1 MDKKKQSPANPVSP
15 NDETIGMDA
24 DERVPSEVGAERV
37 APVAKS
43 DSKPDA
49 DDLDAT
55 VTLESTVNIAPPDPV
70 IDNQIDKTVAFGN
83 SGSVDQ
89 TVADISSN
97 KTVVY
102 RGEGKPQPESD
113 DQSTQSQLTQSTVGA
128 FDSVNDATI
137 AIKGSLTLSSPKIDA
152 TVNPRELSDEEAK
165 LWNTVVGN
173 GEDQASFG
181 KNSANR
187 SIDSPAI
194 DRTFSDRHFE
204 RLRRSAIAEAHSDPN
219 LPSDYRLNRKLGQGG
234 MGDVYLARQRSLDRL
249 LALKVIKPLDKKRRE
264 QLLKSGRL
272 EKVEEERQMQF
283 LAEAII
289 TGDLDHPNIV
299 PIHDVAVTDDGGLF
313 YSMKRVD
320 GTPWSDRLKEMSQ
333 PENLEV
339 LLRVC
344 DAIGFAHTRNVV
356 HRDIKPENIMLGDFG
371 VVMVMDWGLALPTTD
386 YDKEKQTSI
395 ISTSGLGGTP
405 SFMAPEMATGPLE
418 RIGPTADIYL
428 LGATLFM
435 IVTGHAPHHARNVS
449 ECLKVVRTN
458 AIRAVDDKYKGELLD
473 IAFKAMAT
481 KPSDR
486 YQTVGEFQNAIRQY
500 IAHDQSIGQTNR
512 AFALLAHGKQSRSLA
527 DFHRA
532 SQGFEEAIKSWNGN
546 ERARQGLAETTIAHA
561 EMAYE
566 LGEYESGIGLLDEND
581 PDHSELLE
589 KLIKAR
595 DERESRVG
603 RLQLL
608 RKLTAA
614 MLAFILIGGSVAIFM
629 IDRQRA
635 LANDS
640 ANHAKRQ
647 QGIAEEQTRVA
658 EEEKKHAQE
667 QREFATEQRKR
678 AEAAAAEAT
687 IAAESEKLARQ
698 KEAIAREIAEKATIA
713 ANLSAKKERIAAEQ
727 AAEARD
733 NEASARQDA
742 ERDRQLARYEEYVS
756 KIGLAKARLETN
768 DGKGARKIL
777 EELKSS
783 PRSNGWEWRW
793 LWQQAN
799 QSQSELQ
806 MDAPVIDLS
815 LFRRGRRGVVATSS
829 GVVSLVQFAV
839 DGKIVDKY
847 DVVTSR
853 MQSKQPTAVAIA
865 GDESSVAVGTQSGDI
880 VILSSDGDR
889 VLQAHAKTITDLQ
902 YTRDGRLVSSSLD
915 RTVRVWNAST
925 GRELTADR
933 ALWHWSPVRQIAV
946 AGTGDT
952 LTIAAATADESS
964 GRVTY
969 WVGRNGANK
978 SSGFDAQK
986 RGTFNQHPSPVSA
999 ISITSDG
1006 RYVASGDNDGNIL
1019 IWNPAN
1025 LAPIDD
1031 DGSIKQA
1038 IDAVDG
1044 DTKTKSSR
1052 ADAKSPQE
1060 NNQVPFV
1067 RLVDASL
1074 NTNPQFVS
1082 TGVAANLKNKNL
1094 PAHGDVIRSL
1104 QFSDD
1109 GKTLLTASDD
1119 YTLKLWGVDRRDL
1132 RTTMRGHGGWVVAAD
1147 FLDSAGEETV
1157 SASND
1162 ASIRTWKPSSYHGE
1176 FVGQTV
1182 ADQHAAL
1189 DRNVVNR
1196 DAEAH
1201 DKEISSARFSR
1212 DGSMIVT
1219 ASRDH
1224 TARIL
1229 EIDPETLRFKKTV
1242 TLKSADDVLQE
1253 GTSYV
1258 AMSME
1263 MDPAGKRLF
1272 IGGADATLRIWD
1284 IRTGVEV
1291 DRVRGTGLNNAFA
1304 VSNDGKLLLTGSS
1317 SPTAKAILWSID
1329 PSGKNPAKRLQR
1341 FGGHEQALTAM
1352 AISPDGSQVFTGD
1365 RGGYGL
1371 LWDAKSGNPIGQPVE
1386 DVRGFRIN
1394 DVEFSPDGR
1403 TLLIAADDE
1412 QLTQIDVQ
1420 TRSRI
1425 GRLNH
1430 DGFVTQLAIS
1440 SDGRSAVTLSELS
1453 TETSLTT
1460 KATHWNLDDG
1470 AHRVLSRVSGRLDS
1484 RGDENNRKRPRITS
1498 VRMDPT
1504 GAVITVCQANVKVS
1518 KASTGTV
1525 VEMFDGTGLRSGAG
1539 EAKVSH
1545 RFEIPRQLEV
1555 SEVVIPL
1562 DQHHLL
1568 TMNQNAGFE
1577 WDLKTGRLVKSFR
1590 SHAELTQA
1598 CFSGDG
1604 KFVATASRSVKIW
1617 DVATGRAMGKLE
1629 SPHLGPVRSVAFSPL
1644 PIGEMDHVIATGGD
1658 DGMTRLWK
1666 WDSAAQSITP
1676 LQTLGKSNIAR
1687 IRRVAF
1693 SLDAKRLIAVGDR
1706 GHVAIWE
1713 MGKKEPRWTF
1723 DSPKV
1728 GDFVSAAFS
1737 SDGDCVATGSTD
1749 HQARVWMLGDDHDLG
1764 QPVVLNGHADVI
1776 RDVGVIGSGQTLRV
1790 LTASDDDSAR
1800 VWDPRLGSLDA
1811 DGEREQGREIVSL
1824 RRHSGDVTSV
1834 DASRNGQLLMTSG
1847 DDGKV
1852 ILWPAE
1858 APHIIESTNLFDSL
1872 DEL

>member
-1 MDKKKQSPANPVSP
+1 MDKKKQSPTNPVSP
-15 NDETIGMDA
+15 NDETIRMDA
-24 DERVPSEVGAERV
+24 DEHNSSQVGADGA
-37 APVAKS
+37 APVSKPVS
-43 DSKPDA
+43 KTDSKSNA
-49 DDLDAT
+49 DDPDAT
-55 VTLESTVNIAPPDPV
+55 VTLESTVDINPQDPV
-70 IDNQIDKTVAFGN
+70 TDNPIDKTIAFGN

-102 RGEGKPQPESD
+102 RGEGKSQSESD
-113 DQSTQSQLTQSTVGA
+113 DQSTLSTVSSLG
-128 FDSVNDATI
+128 SVNDATI
-137 AIKGSLTLSSPKIDA
+137 AIKSSSALSSPKIDA
-152 TVNPRELSDEEAK
+152 TVNPRELSDDEAK

-173 GEDQASFG
+173 SEDQASFN

-249 LALKVIKPLDKKRRE
+249 LALKVIKPLDAKRRE
-264 QLLKSGRL
+264 QLMKAGRL

-313 YSMKRVD
+313 YAMKRVD
-320 GTPWSDRLKEMSQ
+320 GTPWSDRLKELSQ

-435 IVTGHAPHHARNVS
+435 IVTGNPPHHARNVS

-458 AIRAVDDKYKGELLD
+458 AIRAVDEKHKGELLD
-473 IAFKAMAT
+473 IAFKAMST

-486 YQTVGEFQNAIRQY
+486 YQTVGEFQKAIRQY

-512 AFALLAHGKQSRSLA
+512 AFELLEHGKQSRSLA

-532 SQGFEEAIKSWNGN
+532 GQGFEEAIKSWNGN

-581 PDHSELLE
+581 PDHRELLE
-589 KLIKAR
+589 RLIKAR

-603 RLQLL
+603 RLRLL
-608 RKLTAA
+608 RRLTAS
-614 MLAFILIGGSVAIFM
+614 MLAFILIGGSVGIVM
-629 IDRQRA
+629 INEQRA
-635 LANDS
+635 RAIKS
-640 ANHAKRQ
+640 ADAAIYQ
-647 QGIAEEQTRVA
+647 EGIAKEQTKVA
-658 EEEKKHAQE
+658 EDKEKDAQE
-667 QREFATEQRKR
+667 QRKIAVDERNRANTAAEEARIAAANETTARQMEAAARKAAELAKDAAVESAR
-678 AEAAAAEAT
+678 KEKLAAEAANKARAS
-687 IAAESEKLARQ
+687 ESVARQ
-698 KEAIAREIAEKATIA
+698 
-713 ANLSAKKERIAAEQ
+713 N
-727 AAEARD
+727 
-733 NEASARQDA
+733 A
-742 ERDRQLARYEEYVS
+742 ERDRQMARYEEYVS

-799 QSQSELQ
+799 QSKSDLQ

-815 LFRRGRRGVVATSS
+815 LSNRGTRGVVATSS
-829 GVVSLVQFAV
+829 GVVSLVQFAA
-839 DGKIVDKY
+839 DGKIVDKF
-847 DVVTSR
+847 DIETNR
-853 MQSKQPTAVAIA
+853 MQSEQATAVAIA

-889 VLQAHAKTITDLQ
+889 VLKAHAKSVTDVQ
-902 YTRDGRLVSSSLD
+902 FTRDGRLVSSSVD
-915 RTVRVWNAST
+915 RTVRVWDVST

-933 ALWHWSPVRQIAV
+933 ALWHWSPVHQIAV
-946 AGTGDT
+946 AGAGDE
-952 LTIAAATADESS
+952 LAIVAATADESS

-969 WVGRNGANK
+969 WGGR
-978 SSGFDAQK
+978 SGGDKFGGFEAK
-986 RGTFNQHPSPVSA
+986 KLGTFNQHPSPVSA
-999 ISITSDG
+999 ISITPDG
-1006 RYVASGDNDGNIL
+1006 RFVASGDNDGNVW
-1019 IWNPAN
+1019 IWNPAS
-1025 LAPIDD
+1025 LSPIDD
-1031 DGSIKQA
+1031 DRSIGQA
-1038 IDAVDG
+1038 IDAVEG
-1044 DTKTKSSR
+1044 DRKTTSNGETKSPR
-1052 ADAKSPQE
+1052 KS
-1060 NNQVPFV
+1060 NQVPFV
-1067 RLVDASL
+1067 RLMDTSL
-1074 NTNPQFVS
+1074 NTNTQFVS
-1082 TGVAANLKNKNL
+1082 TGAATNLEDQSL
-1094 PAHGDVIRSL
+1094 PAHSDVIRSL

-1109 GKTLLTASDD
+1109 GTTLLTASDD
-1119 YTLKLWGVDRRDL
+1119 YTLKLWGVDRREL
-1132 RTTMRGHGGWVVAAD
+1132 CTTMRGHGGWVVAAA
-1147 FLDSAGEETV
+1147 FLGAAGEETV

-1162 ASIRTWKPSSYHGE
+1162 ASIRTWKPASYHGE
-1176 FVGQTV
+1176 FVGQNV
-1182 ADQHAAL
+1182 ANDYEAV
-1189 DRNVVNR
+1189 DRDV
-1196 DAEAH
+1196 EAH
-1201 DKEISSARFSR
+1201 EKEIASARFSR

-1229 EIDPETLRFKKTV
+1229 AINPETLRFKTTV
-1242 TLKSADDVLQE
+1242 TLESPDDVLQE
-1253 GTSYV
+1253 GTSYL

-1263 MDPAGKRLF
+1263 MDSAGKRLF
-1272 IGGADATLRIWD
+1272 LGSADATIRIWD
-1284 IRTGVEV
+1284 IRTGVEI
-1291 DRVRGTGLNNAFA
+1291 DRVRGTGLNNVFA

-1317 SPTAKAILWSID
+1317 SPAAKAILWSVD
-1329 PSGKNPAKRLQR
+1329 PSGNHPAKLLQR

-1352 AISPDGSQVFTGD
+1352 AISPDGSHVFTGD

-1371 LWDAKSGNPIGQPVE
+1371 IWDAKSGKPMGQPVE

-1394 DVEFSPDGR
+1394 DARFSPDGR

-1420 TRSRI
+1420 SRRRI
-1425 GRLNH
+1425 GRFNH
-1430 DGFVTQLAIS
+1430 DGFVTKFSIS
-1440 SDGRSAVTLSELS
+1440 GDGRSAVTLSELS

-1460 KATHWNLDDG
+1460 KATHWNLADG
-1470 AHRVLSRVSGRLDS
+1470 THRVLSRVSGRLDS
-1484 RGDENNRKRPRITS
+1484 RGGETNRRRPRITS
-1498 VRMDPT
+1498 VRIDSAGT
-1504 GAVITVCQANVKVS
+1504 VVTVCQANVEVS
-1518 KASTGTV
+1518 KEGTGSV
-1525 VEMFDGTGLRSGAG
+1525 VELFDGPELRSSAG
-1539 EAKVSH
+1539 EAKANQ
-1545 RFEIPRQLEV
+1545 RFEIPRQLAV

-1562 DQHHLL
+1562 DRHHLL
-1568 TMNQNAGFE
+1568 TMNQNAGFD
-1577 WDLKTGRLVKSFR
+1577 WDLKSGKLVKSFR

-1604 KFVATASRSVKIW
+1604 KFVATASRSVKVW
-1617 DVATGRAMGKLE
+1617 DAATGRAMGKLE
-1629 SPHLGPVRSVAFSPL
+1629 SPHLGPVRSVAFSPR
-1644 PIGEMDHVIATGGD
+1644 PIGAIDHVMATGGD

-1666 WDSAAQSITP
+1666 WDAATQSITP
-1676 LQTLGKSNIAR
+1676 LQTLGDSGGAG

-1693 SLDAKRLIAVGDR
+1693 SPDAKRLMAVGDR
-1706 GHVAIWE
+1706 GHLAVWE
-1713 MGKKEPRWTF
+1713 IGKKEPTWTF
-1723 DSPKV
+1723 DSPSAK
-1728 GDFVSAAFS
+1728 DFVSAAFS
-1737 SDGDCVATGSTD
+1737 SDGNSVATGSTD
-1749 HQARVWMLGDDHDLG
+1749 HAARVWKLGDDRDLG
-1764 QPVVLNGHADVI
+1764 QPIVLDGHADVV
-1776 RDVGVIGSGQTLRV
+1776 RDVVLIGSGQTLRV

-1800 VWDPRLGSLDA
+1800 VWDPREGLLDA
-1811 DGEREQGREIVSL
+1811 DGKREQGREIVSL

-1834 DASRNGQLLMTSG
+1834 DASRDGQLLMTAG

-1858 APHIIESTNLFDSL
+1858 APHTIETDNLFDAL
-1872 DEL
+1872 D